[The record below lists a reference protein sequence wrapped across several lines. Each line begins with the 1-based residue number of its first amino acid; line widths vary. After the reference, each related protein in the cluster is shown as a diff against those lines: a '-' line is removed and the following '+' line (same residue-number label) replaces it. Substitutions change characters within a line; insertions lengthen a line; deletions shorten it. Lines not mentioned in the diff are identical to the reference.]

1 MPPAGKNSNIVK
13 AVGARIRELRKAR
26 RMAQKTLAAKAGISV
41 SFLSMIER
49 GERAPHIET
58 IGHLAD
64 ALGVAVPALFDDGR
78 RLRLPHPSYERLI
91 EFAARHQLAQEDI
104 DRLLRIGEAAL
115 RPS

>member
-1 MPPAGKNSNIVK
+1 MPPKKNSLVK
-13 AVGARIRELRKAR
+13 AVGSRIREFRKTR
-26 RMAQKTLAAKAGISV
+26 RLTQEVLAGKAGISV

-64 ALGVAVPALFDDGR
+64 ALGVAVPVLFDDGR
-78 RLRLPHPSYERLI
+78 KLNFAHPCYERLVD
-91 EFAARHQLAQEDI
+91 FATRHQLAPQDI
-104 DRLLRIGEAAL
+104 ERLLKIGEAAL